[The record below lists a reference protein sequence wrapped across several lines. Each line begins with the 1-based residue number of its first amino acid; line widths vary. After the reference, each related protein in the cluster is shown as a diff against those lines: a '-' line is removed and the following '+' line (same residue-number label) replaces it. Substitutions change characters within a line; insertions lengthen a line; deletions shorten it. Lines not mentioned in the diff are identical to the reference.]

1 MTSINHSDSGFS
13 SGDATMQIHR
23 FDNVSSTGTPRPV
36 IAAGS
41 GATDPQGAAARENM
55 AEGVGG
61 GELEFLT
68 RQLDGISEVR
78 PEVVAA
84 AKMRMQRGDYLS
96 RAAAEQTAAV
106 ILSKDA

>member
-1 MTSINHSDSGFS
+1 
-13 SGDATMQIHR
+13 MQIHR